1 MRVLF
6 TTVAALRQ
14 GPAGPTS
21 DLASARYRIVIP
33 AQQLAR
39 LGHQVQLASL
49 SGDAWPADVRDAVAD
64 AVVISKSFHAAN
76 EDLAKEMK
84 ARGVRVVVDFCDDHF
99 DSPQHGAHFRN
110 LA

>member
-6 TTVAALRQ
+6 ATVFPLRQ

-21 DLASARYRIVIP
+21 DLASARYRAIIP

-49 SGDAWPADVRDAVAD
+49 PSGGWPQAVVDAPCDV
-64 AVVISKSFHAAN
+64 VVISKSVHADN
-76 EDLAKEMK
+76 EMLARAMK
-84 ARGVRVVVDFCDDHF
+84 ARGVRVVVDLCDDHF
-99 DSPQHGAHFRN
+99 AHPEFGGHLRT
-110 LA
+110 